1 MNLKIQENFSMQK
14 FKFLT
19 KKKPVFRFES
29 LTSAYG
35 TPAYMIG
42 VETLTSTRSELFRR
56 WASKIFFDGSTEFVK
71 YFPEIDRNCK
81 ILEYGLI
88 TSESIV
94 PTFEVKIRV
103 ERNPIEYTD
112 FTIQYPTTEI
122 EYL

>member
-1 MNLKIQENFSMQK
+1 MKS

-19 KKKPVFRFES
+19 SKKPVFRFEM
-29 LTSAYG
+29 LTHTFC
-35 TPAYMIG
+35 TPAHLIG
-42 VETLTSTRSELFRR
+42 FETLTSTRSELFRR